1 MSRPASTRAGAL
13 CLLLLVPVFAQAQ
26 IPVGADF
33 QVNSFTNYPQS
44 SPSVATDAAGNF
56 VVVWHSLFQDGS
68 DYGIFARRYDAS
80 GTPIG
85 SSEFRVNSATDSAQ
99 RFPRVASSAT
109 GQLVIVWRGPD
120 GGGYGI
126 NARRFSSA
134 GAPQGLDFL
143 VNTST
148 MNSQSLPDV
157 AADPSGN
164 FVVVWQSDRQ
174 DAPYSYGVFGRL
186 YDSAGVPRGPEFQVN
201 THTTGRQ
208 IRPSVAMDAAGGFVV
223 VWASDDQDGS
233 STGIFGQRFDASG
246 VRVGPEFPVNSYVD
260 QGQFRPSVASDASGN
275 FVVTW
280 WSQLPG
286 ATTGIRAQRFNAAGS
301 AVGGEFQVD
310 ANLGGATGYNEVSAA
325 AGGNFVVAWG
335 VSVAGNPEVFAR
347 RYDAAGVAEGPE
359 FLVTSY
365 TTGYQVAPTVAVDAA
380 KFVVAWT
387 DFGRDQEGAGIF
399 AQRFVPDLI
408 LRDDFE
414 LGDLSSWTGAAT
426 DAGDLAV
433 STAAALNFSTAGLQA
448 AVDDTAALYVE
459 DGRPEDEPR
468 YRARFYFDPNGFD
481 PGEAQA
487 HRRTRLFLAF
497 EEAPN
502 RRVAAVVLRR
512 LGGAYAVMLRCRLDD
527 NSQDDSG
534 FFPIS
539 DGPHWVELDW
549 QRASGPEALDGSCQL
564 WIDGSSV
571 STRTGLDNSAS
582 GVDFVRMGALSV
594 KSGANGTLYWDEF
607 ESRRQSFIGP

>member
-1 MSRPASTRAGAL
+1 MRRPVSSAAALLCVCVSAPSTY
-13 CLLLLVPVFAQAQ
+13 AQ
-26 IPVGADF
+26 IPLGPDF

-44 SPSVATDAAGNF
+44 NPSVATDAAGNF

-80 GTPIG
+80 GTPVG
-85 SSEFRVNSATDSAQ
+85 SSEFRVNSATDSTQ

-109 GQLVIVWRGPD
+109 GQLIFVWRGLD
-120 GGGYGI
+120 GSGWGI

-148 MNSQSLPDV
+148 TNNQGLPDV
-157 AADPSGN
+157 ASDASGN

-174 DAPYSYGVFGRL
+174 DSPYTYGVFGRL

-208 IRPSVAMDAAGGFVV
+208 IRPSVAMDAAGRFVV

-233 STGIFGQRFDASG
+233 STGIFGQLFDASG

-260 QGQFRPSVASDASGN
+260 QSQFRPSVASDASGN

-310 ANLGGATGYNEVSAA
+310 ANLGGATGYNEVSADA
-325 AGGNFVVAWG
+325 SGNFVVAWG
-335 VSVAGNPEVFAR
+335 VSPAGNPEVFGR
-347 RYDAAGVAEGPE
+347 RYDATGVPEGPE

-365 TTGYQVAPTVAVDAA
+365 TTGYQTAPTVAVDAA

-414 LGDLSSWTGAAT
+414 LGDLSAWTNSAT
-426 DAGDLAV
+426 DSGDLAV
-433 STAAALNFSTAGLQA
+433 STAAALDFTTAGLQA
-448 AVDDTAALYVE
+448 LVDDTAALFVE
-459 DGRPEDEPR
+459 DGRPAAENR

-481 PGEAQA
+481 PGEGQG
-487 HRRTRLFLAF
+487 HRRTRLFIAF
-497 EEAPN
+497 EEAPT
-502 RRVAAVVLRR
+502 RRLAAVVLRR
-512 LGGAYAVMLRCRLDD
+512 LSGAYALLLRCRQDD

-534 FFPIS
+534 FFSIS
-539 DGPHWVELDW
+539 DAPHWIELDW
-549 QRASGPEALDGSCQL
+549 RRSTGPDALDGSCQL
-564 WIDGSSV
+564 WIDGVSV
-571 STRTGLDNSAS
+571 STRTNLDNSIS

-594 KSGANGTLYWDEF
+594 KSGASGALYWDEF
-607 ESRRQSFIGP
+607 ESRRQTFIGP